1 MKPITFLKRLSL
13 RHLKFSSIPDTPG
26 VYLFL
31 QESQP
36 IYIGKAINL
45 KNRLKSYF
53 SLKLAP
59 KTARMIKEAQS
70 LSFIKVTSEL
80 EALLLEAKLI
90 QKYQPKYN
98 SACKDDKHPLY
109 IRVTKETYPKV
120 ITARKIEGKDANL
133 AFFGP
138 FPSSKNV
145 SSVLRTLRRIFP
157 YAEHKVAKRAC
168 LYSHIGLCN
177 PCPSLIEKEKDEETQ
192 VRLRKIYKKN
202 IKHLNGVF
210 SGKFKSVRN
219 ELVKEMLT
227 KSKEEKFE
235 EAQGIK
241 EQISRLDYITQT
253 AVPTESFLQNPNLSE
268 DIRRGELKELK
279 AILYKYISLKGKL
292 LRIECFDVSHLAGVN
307 PTASMVTFINAEPD
321 KNFYRH
327 FRIRQEKGAD
337 DISSMKEVI
346 RRRSKYFA
354 TWGIPDLIVVDGG
367 KTQVSAF
374 WAALTDFKI
383 PVVGIAKR
391 YETLVIPINEK
402 SKIRFFEKRLQK
414 GGALNLI
421 QRLRNESHRFAR
433 RYHHHLYKKS
443 FL

>member
-1 MKPITFLKRLSL
+1 
-13 RHLKFSSIPDTPG
+13 
-26 VYLFL
+26 
-31 QESQP
+31 
-36 IYIGKAINL
+36 
-45 KNRLKSYF
+45 
-53 SLKLAP
+53 
-59 KTARMIKEAQS
+59 
-70 LSFIKVTSEL
+70 
-80 EALLLEAKLI
+80 
-90 QKYQPKYN
+90 
-98 SACKDDKHPLY
+98 
-109 IRVTKETYPKV
+109 
-120 ITARKIEGKDANL
+120 
-133 AFFGP
+133 
-138 FPSSKNV
+138 
-145 SSVLRTLRRIFP
+145 
-157 YAEHKVAKRAC
+157 
-168 LYSHIGLCN
+168 
-177 PCPSLIEKEKDEETQ
+177 
-192 VRLRKIYKKN
+192 
-202 IKHLNGVF
+202 
-210 SGKFKSVRN
+210 
-219 ELVKEMLT
+219 
-227 KSKEEKFE
+227 
-235 EAQGIK
+235 
-241 EQISRLDYITQT
+241 
-253 AVPTESFLQNPNLSE
+253 
-268 DIRRGELKELK
+268 
-279 AILYKYISLKGKL
+279 
-292 LRIECFDVSHLAGVN
+292 LAGVN